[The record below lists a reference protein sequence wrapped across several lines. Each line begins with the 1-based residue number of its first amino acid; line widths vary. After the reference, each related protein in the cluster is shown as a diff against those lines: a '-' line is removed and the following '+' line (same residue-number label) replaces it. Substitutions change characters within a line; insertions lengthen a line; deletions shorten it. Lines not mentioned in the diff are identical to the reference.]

1 MIITIGGLPGSGKS
15 TVAKYLAK
23 KFHLK
28 HMSIGDFRREM
39 AMKRGL
45 TIAELNKLGEKQAF
59 TDKEADDF
67 LKSLGKKDNLI
78 IDSRLGW
85 HFIPKSLKIFLKV
98 GEKEGAERIFKHG
111 RKSERKYRNVS
122 EVLKANKKRIESD
135 VKRYKKYYGIDPYNI
150 SNYDII
156 IDTSSMSIKEMC
168 AATEKAVRKF
178 ISKDI

>member
-39 AMKRGL
+39 AMKRGMTL
-45 TIAELNKLGEKQAF
+45 AELNKLGEKQAF
-59 TDKEADDF
+59 TDKEADEF

-85 HFIPKSLKIFLKV
+85 HFIPKSVKIFLKV
-98 GEKEGAERIFKHG
+98 SEKEGAERIFKAG
-111 RKSERKYRNVS
+111 RKTENKYENVKQ
-122 EVLKANKKRIESD
+122 VIKADKIRIESD
-135 VKRYKKYYGIDPYNI
+135 RKRYMKYYGIDYCKI
-150 SNYDII
+150 ENYDII
-156 IDTSSMSIKEMC
+156 IDTSAMSIKEMC
-168 AATEKAVRKF
+168 DATEKAVRVF
-178 ISKDI
+178 IKKDI

>member
-23 KFHLK
+23 KFRLK

-39 AMKRGL
+39 ALKRGM
-45 TIAELNKLGEKQAF
+45 TIEEFNKLGEKEAF

-78 IDSRLGW
+78 IDARLGW

-98 GEKEGAERIFKHG
+98 EEKEGAERIFMHG
-111 RKSERKYRNVS
+111 RKSEKKYKNVQ
-122 EVLKANKKRIESD
+122 EVIKANKKRIESD
-135 VKRYKKYYGIDPYNI
+135 VKRYKKYYGLNPYKI

-156 IDTSSMSIKEMC
+156 IDTSNMNIRQMC
-168 AATEKAVRKF
+168 LAVEDAVRKF